1 VVVVI
6 LLDGKPNSGCEI
18 AKSFH
23 EIYILCYESATVF
36 LNRSGTLF

>member
-1 VVVVI
+1 MMVVI
-6 LLDGKPNSGCEI
+6 VLYGKPDSGCEI

-23 EIYILCYESATVF
+23 EMHILCYESATVF